1 MAEFEYDPADADG
14 NFRALE
20 SIGGPPEELLAAARH
35 LELALQ
41 DAPLAEILESLVRI
55 VEVQSAGGVL
65 GSILL
70 LDDDGRH
77 LRHGSAP
84 SLPDAYNEA
93 IDGVEIGPSVGSCG
107 TAAHRGEPVFVT
119 DIQADPLWVNFRDL
133 ALEHG
138 LGACWSIPIRSS
150 HGRILGTFAMY
161 YREPREPSPHDL
173 DLVDFITR
181 TAALA
186 IERKRGEDA
195 LKFGEQ
201 RFRTVFEN
209 AGVGMLEMDSEWRIL
224 GVNQVYADITGRTEA
239 DLIGVDC
246 LSFTHVD
253 DLERSREAMGR
264 IVDGSSDRLSF
275 EKRYLKPDGEIVW
288 IRSNLARVSSGN
300 EGDRYLKIVE
310 DITDAKAA
318 EQALEEERRTLETLN
333 RVGSSLAGELDL
345 ERVVQMV
352 TDAGVELT
360 GAEFGAFFYNVT
372 DDQGESY
379 MLYTL
384 TGADR
389 EEFEKFGMPRNTKVF
404 APTFG
409 GEGIVRSDD
418 ITKDER
424 YGQNPPH
431 HGMPKGHLPVVSY
444 LAVPVVGRTDEVIG
458 GLFFGHHDRGRFKE
472 RHERLMAGIAAQAA
486 IAIDNAR
493 LFREAQR
500 EIDQRMKAEQ
510 ALTALNETLESR
522 VGEEIG
528 RRSEAEEALRQAQ
541 KMETVG
547 QLSGGIA
554 HDFNNLLQ
562 IIHGNLSILEQSL
575 PDDQVKWQ
583 RSVGNALKGAERA
596 AALTQRLLAFSR
608 RQPLDARP
616 IDVNRLIADMSELLH
631 RTIGETVTVR
641 TILKP
646 GLRLASV
653 DRNQLENAILNLAI
667 NARDAMPNGGQLIVE
682 TSDVEI
688 DEAYVR
694 KNPEAT
700 PGRYIRVRVKDSGHG
715 MDPRTLA
722 RAVEPFFTTKEVGKG
737 TGLGLS
743 MVYGFVKQSGGHI
756 SLHSEV
762 DSGTTA
768 DIYLPRAAESAL
780 QSDAG
785 LQPNKVPRGRGE
797 TILVCEDD
805 EDVRRFTVETLADL
819 GYTVIESQEATSAI
833 AALIKASRIDLLFT
847 DVVLPGGRTGAD
859 LARDARKIQPDLKV
873 LFTTGYARSAL
884 DDSSGER
891 TLELITKPFGVG
903 DLARRL
909 RKLLD

>member
-1 MAEFEYDPADADG
+1 MDEYDSEPLSG
-14 NFRALE
+14 SQGEYEE
-20 SIGGPPEELLAAARH
+20 SGGPAFSQPAELLAAARQ
-35 LELALQ
+35 LELVLQ
-41 DAPLAEILESLVRI
+41 DAPLTTILEGLVLA
-55 VEVQSAGGVL
+55 VESHSAGGVL

-70 LDDDGRH
+70 LDQEAGR
-77 LRHGSAP
+77 LRHGAAP
-84 SLPDAYNEA
+84 SLPEAYNAA

-107 TAAHRGEPVFVT
+107 TAAFEGRPVFVT
-119 DIQADPLWVNFRDL
+119 DIDTDPRWADFRGL

-138 LGACWSIPIRSS
+138 LRACWSIPIRSS
-150 HGRILGTFAMY
+150 HGNVLGTFAMY
-161 YREPREPSPHDL
+161 YRQPRRPASQDL
-173 DLVDFITR
+173 QLVDFVTR

-186 IERKRGEDA
+186 IERKQNEDA
-195 LKFGEQ
+195 LRYSEQ

-209 AGVGMLEMDSEWRIL
+209 AGVGMLEMDGEWKIL
-224 GVNQVYADITGRTEA
+224 GANQAYAQITGRDEA
-239 DLIGVDC
+239 DLIGLDC
-246 LSFTHVD
+246 LDFTHAED
-253 DLERSREAMGR
+253 RERSHKAMSS
-264 IVDGSSDRLSF
+264 IVDGSVDRVSF
-275 EKRYLKPDGEIVW
+275 EKRYLKPNGDIVW
-288 IRSNLARVSSGN
+288 IRSNLSKVSSGKDG
-300 EGDRYLKIVE
+300 ERYLKIVE
-310 DITDAKAA
+310 DIAEAKAA

-333 RVGSSLAGELDL
+333 RVGSALVGELDI
-345 ERVVQMV
+345 EKVVQMV

-360 GAEFGAFFYNVT
+360 GAQFGAFFYNVT
-372 DDQGESY
+372 DEAGESY

-384 TGADR
+384 SGAER
-389 EEFEKFGMPRNTKVF
+389 AQFERFGMPRNTAVF
-404 APTFG
+404 APTFN
-409 GEGIVRSDD
+409 GEGIVRSND
-418 ITKDER
+418 ITKDAR
-424 YGQNPPH
+424 YGKNAPH

-444 LAVPVVGRTDEVIG
+444 LAVPVVGRTGDVVG
-458 GLFFGHHDRGRFKE
+458 GLFFGHPQPGRFRE
-472 RHERLMAGIAAQAA
+472 RHERLMSGIASQAA

-510 ALTALNETLESR
+510 ALTALNETLENR
-522 VGEEIG
+522 VTEEINL
-528 RRSEAEEALRQAQ
+528 RSDVEDALRQAQ

-562 IIHGNLSILEQSL
+562 IIHGNLSILEQAL
-575 PDDQVKWQ
+575 PDDQPKWQ

-631 RTIGETVTVR
+631 RTLGETVTVR

-667 NARDAMPNGGQLIVE
+667 NGRDAMPNGGQLIIE

-688 DEAYVR
+688 DDDYVR
-694 KNPEAT
+694 KNPDAS

-715 MDPRTLA
+715 MDAETLTH
-722 RAVEPFFTTKEVGKG
+722 AVEPFFTTKEVGKG

-743 MVYGFVKQSGGHI
+743 MVYGFIKQSGGHI
-756 SLHSEV
+756 TLQSDV
-762 DSGTTA
+762 GSGTTA
-768 DIYLPRAAESAL
+768 DIYLPRAAESAHPAEAGN
-780 QSDAG
+780 QS
-785 LQPNKVPRGRGE
+785 NKVPRGRGE

-819 GYTVIESQEATSAI
+819 GYSVIESQEATSAV
-833 AALIKASRIDLLFT
+833 AALIRAGQIDLLFT

-884 DDSSGER
+884 DDSSEQSS
-891 TLELITKPFGVG
+891 LELITKPFGVG
-903 DLARRL
+903 ELARRL
-909 RKLLD
+909 R